1 MTIADDMRAASL
13 GELNRVRAQLK
24 TANEEIEQLRLD
36 LLKANHDLSQRTHG
50 MFVAQEAGKDL
61 ARQLDTVTVLRDQWK
76 RIALAY
82 RCDRNEWSGP
92 YGTTSAVRTW
102 SIQRRKARAAEEIVD
117 KMLED
122 RT

>member
-82 RCDRNEWSGP
+82 RCDRNACFGPFDLSRYISG
-92 YGTTSAVRTW
+92 W
-102 SIQRRKARAAEEIVD
+102 SIARRMGR
-117 KMLED
+117 KMLEY
-122 RT
+122 RE